1 MWCASAC
8 FYPDARNSRPE
19 WPRYSAAFR
28 PLKDFEKEV
37 GEFAR
42 YLKSTPPSEGSPG
55 VFYPGEIEHIRE
67 QQRRRDGI
75 EVEDATWDKL
85 KALATDYKLAAEL
98 GLK

>member
-1 MWCASAC
+1 MAV
-8 FYPDARNSRPE
+8 FNV
-19 WPRYSAAFR
+19 AAFR

-42 YLKSTPPSEGSPG
+42 YLKSTPPSEGSSG

-85 KALATDYKLAAEL
+85 KALATEYKLAAEL
-98 GLK
+98 DLK

>member
-1 MWCASAC
+1 MAV
-8 FYPDARNSRPE
+8 FNV
-19 WPRYSAAFR
+19 AAFR
-28 PLKDFEKEV
+28 PLNDFEKEV

-55 VFYPGEIEHIRE
+55 VFYPGEVEYIRE

-98 GLK
+98 DLK